1 MQWQQEM
8 YNFINGKKNRMA
20 FVGNSVLFPAVKEFW
35 TPVKNWQSDRHEFG
49 VLRFWDIVY

>member
-1 MQWQQEM
+1 M

-49 VLRFWDIVY
+49 VLRFWDI